1 MSYRFLNLVFFILI
15 IFSKELFVFNEEIL
29 ILFSFFVFL
38 YLVSSKASSTIA
50 QSLNDQIIDIK
61 NKFQT
66 YHNIQEKSILQLVNY
81 NKKQSFLALKIEKL
95 FRLKTLYLQK
105 LVKTHNNRVKRY
117 IVSFIE
123 ELLYRS
129 TLNAQSKQII
139 LQKTYIIFVSTFVKL
154 LKKNLLYSQLKKNLL
169 STTKVKP
176 KK

>member
-1 MSYRFLNLVFFILI
+1 MLVLMQ
-15 IFSKELFVFNEEIL
+15 L
-29 ILFSFFVFL
+29 
-38 YLVSSKASSTIA
+38 
-50 QSLNDQIIDIK
+50 
-61 NKFQT
+61 
-66 YHNIQEKSILQLVNY
+66 SILQLVNY